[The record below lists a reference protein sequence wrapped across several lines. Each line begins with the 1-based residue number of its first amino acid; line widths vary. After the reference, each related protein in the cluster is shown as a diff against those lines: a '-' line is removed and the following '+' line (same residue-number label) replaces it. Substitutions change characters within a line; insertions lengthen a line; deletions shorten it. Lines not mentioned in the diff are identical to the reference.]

1 VLLEDYSTISL
12 HFAEWH
18 RWAIQ
23 WPESVS
29 EKTGQFLRKPLFS
42 GVSRGRTGASVTCL
56 ITDTRAIFSMA
67 IEPKT
72 QRYHGPPTGSA
83 GENQGRSHH
92 MLQPPENKNAA
103 PTASNQN
110 TYTPVKTSSAPMEQ
124 ATIGRSLVIKGDIS
138 GAESLFV
145 DGRIEGTVNIPE
157 NRVTVGR
164 NGVVT
169 ADVNAREVVIMGK
182 VQGNIIC
189 SDRLDIRSE
198 GAVTGDVVVQRISV
212 EDGAILKGSVQV
224 QAASEQKHKQNQQQ
238 QSKPNGDASKAAAAT
253 AGA

>member
-1 VLLEDYSTISL
+1 
-12 HFAEWH
+12 
-18 RWAIQ
+18 
-23 WPESVS
+23 
-29 EKTGQFLRKPLFS
+29 
-42 GVSRGRTGASVTCL
+42 
-56 ITDTRAIFSMA
+56 
-67 IEPKT
+67 
-72 QRYHGPPTGSA
+72 
-83 GENQGRSHH
+83 

-103 PTASNQN
+103 PTASNPN

-124 ATIGRSLVIKGDIS
+124 ATIGRSLVIKGEIS

-157 NRVTVGR
+157 HRVTVGR

-198 GAVTGDVVVQRISV
+198 GSVTGDVVVQRISV

-224 QAASEQKHKQNQQQ
+224 QAASEQKSKHNQNQQQ
-238 QSKPNGDASKAAAAT
+238 RQESKPNGDASKAASAA

>member
-1 VLLEDYSTISL
+1 
-12 HFAEWH
+12 
-18 RWAIQ
+18 
-23 WPESVS
+23 
-29 EKTGQFLRKPLFS
+29 
-42 GVSRGRTGASVTCL
+42 
-56 ITDTRAIFSMA
+56 
-67 IEPKT
+67 
-72 QRYHGPPTGSA
+72 
-83 GENQGRSHH
+83 

-103 PTASNQN
+103 PSASN

-182 VQGNIIC
+182 VHGNIIC

-198 GAVTGDVVVQRISV
+198 GSVTGDVVVQRISV

-224 QAASEQKHKQNQQQ
+224 QAASEQKNKSQQ
-238 QSKPNGDASKAAAAT
+238 QSKPSNNEAPKSMAAS

>member
-1 VLLEDYSTISL
+1 
-12 HFAEWH
+12 
-18 RWAIQ
+18 
-23 WPESVS
+23 
-29 EKTGQFLRKPLFS
+29 
-42 GVSRGRTGASVTCL
+42 
-56 ITDTRAIFSMA
+56 
-67 IEPKT
+67 
-72 QRYHGPPTGSA
+72 
-83 GENQGRSHH
+83 

-103 PTASNQN
+103 PPASNPN
-110 TYTPVKTSSAPMEQ
+110 TYTPVKASSAPMEQ
-124 ATIGRSLVIKGDIS
+124 ATIGRSLVIKGEIS

-157 NRVTVGR
+157 HRVTVGR

-224 QAASEQKHKQNQQQ
+224 QAAEQKQKQPPQQAKPVEV
-238 QSKPNGDASKAAAAT
+238 SKPSNSEASKAAAAS